1 MNRVATYMDVQ
12 VSLQEDER
20 TLGCVAWSG
29 IAGHLA
35 VLFFAFR
42 ESSTLI
48 STVAEAAP
56 AYTPITGG

>member
-1 MNRVATYMDVQ
+1 MDVQ

-29 IAGHLA
+29 IAGHLI

-42 ESSTLI
+42 ESSALI

-56 AYTPITGG
+56 AYTAITGG